1 MARIP
6 SPSVQREPI
15 RKTFICYALSIG
27 IPPVM
32 VIRWT
37 GHSDYQSMK
46 PYIDIAA
53 ADKAQAMEQFD
64 KTLEPPEDDE

>member
-1 MARIP
+1 
-6 SPSVQREPI
+6 
-15 RKTFICYALSIG
+15 
-27 IPPVM
+27 
-32 VIRWT
+32 
-37 GHSDYQSMK
+37 MK